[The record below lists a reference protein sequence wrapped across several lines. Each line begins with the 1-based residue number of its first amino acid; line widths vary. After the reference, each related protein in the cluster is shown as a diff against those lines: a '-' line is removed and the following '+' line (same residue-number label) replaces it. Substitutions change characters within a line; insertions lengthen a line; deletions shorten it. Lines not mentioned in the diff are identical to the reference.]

1 MNNLISTTKDHIA
14 IAIGYELSKLR
25 KLRNLSGKKLAEMID
40 ISQQQISRYERGTCR
55 INTDTLVY
63 LLYKLGT
70 SLDDFFI
77 GVSLRL
83 KEIDPELYKNY
94 RFLFYPLTRD
104 SYKKYFKFDD
114 TSHFG

>member
-63 LLYKLGT
+63 LLYKLG
-70 SLDDFFI
+70 
-77 GVSLRL
+77 
-83 KEIDPELYKNY
+83 
-94 RFLFYPLTRD
+94 
-104 SYKKYFKFDD
+104 
-114 TSHFG
+114 